1 MNALPFQSG
10 FYIFCDMLEFF
21 FCFNTLLFSGTKD
34 VQVYLVLSLM
44 LLQRHLVYLSEE
56 WYLETK
62 TLALSVLIATGVLLL
77 LFNICI

>member
-1 MNALPFQSG
+1 
-10 FYIFCDMLEFF
+10 MLEFF

>member
-1 MNALPFQSG
+1 MPHLFQSG
-10 FYIFCDMLEFF
+10 FYIFCDMLKFF

-34 VQVYLVLSLM
+34 VQVYLVPSLM
-44 LLQRHLVYLSEE
+44 LLQRYLVYLNEE